1 MTTLPPPRPRNPLE
15 RTRLPTLPPR
25 ARSRRAHLH
34 TLAAAEGR
42 FQLQRCAGCG
52 AFAYPAREICPVC
65 LSGDLPLADAPR
77 GGVLLTETT
86 IRVPVDLYFR
96 ERAPWRVGLV
106 RLDCGPIVISHL
118 HAQLREGD
126 GVQMSFQLDK
136 SGNAVAFAVP
146 ADGSGSTADLQFW
159 EMTADPR
166 HRRVL
171 VTDGRGAVGQETAAA
186 LVAAGAALVHVGI
199 AEAWKPFAGEDRLR
213 AMERVR
219 IVPLELGSEASV
231 VALAAD
237 IAGKTDIL
245 VNTSDPARPGGLL
258 GGLLGGRGTA
268 GVRDAIAQGYFGFIH
283 LAQAFGPAMLA
294 RGADGIDSAAAWVNV
309 FSVYALANRP
319 EYGTHSAAQAASL
332 SLSQCLRAE
341 LRPGGVRVIN
351 LFTGPVDSEWYQT
364 VPPPKLAP
372 RAIAAAVISSLRAG
386 TEDVFVGDVAQD
398 VRQRL
403 VANPKALERELGA

>member
-1 MTTLPPPRPRNPLE
+1 VTALPPPRPRNPLE
-15 RTRLPTLPPR
+15 RTRLPTLPPK

-86 IRVPVDLYFR
+86 IRVPADLYFR
-96 ERAPWRVGLV
+96 ERAPWRVGIV
-106 RLDCGPIVISHL
+106 RLDCGPTVISHL
-118 HAQLREGD
+118 HAELREGQT
-126 GVQMSFQLDK
+126 VHMSFRLDK
-136 SGNAVAFAVP
+136 SGNAVAFAAP
-146 ADGSGSTADLQFW
+146 ADGSGSTADPQWREL
-159 EMTADPR
+159 TADPQY
-166 HRRVL
+166 RRVL
-171 VTDGRGAVGQETAAA
+171 VTNGRSAVGQEIAAA
-186 LVAAGAALVHVGI
+186 LVAAGAGIVHVGI
-199 AEAWKPFAGEDRLR
+199 AEAWKPFAGEERLR
-213 AMERVR
+213 AMAGVR
-219 IVPLELGSEASV
+219 IVPLDIGSESSV
-231 VALAAD
+231 AELAAD

-245 VNTSDPARPGGLL
+245 VNTADHVRP
-258 GGLLGGRGTA
+258 GGLLGGRGTSS
-268 GVRDAIAQGYFGFIH
+268 VRDEIELGYRGFIH

-294 RGADGIDSAAAWVNV
+294 RGADGIDSAAAWVNI
-309 FSVYALANRP
+309 FSVYALANWP
-319 EYGTHSAAQAASL
+319 AYGTYSASQAASL
-332 SLSQCLRAE
+332 SLSHCLRAE

-372 RAIAAAVISSLRAG
+372 RAIAAAVVSSLRAG

-398 VRQRL
+398 VRKRL
-403 VANPKALERELGA
+403 AANPKALERELGA